1 MTVRRLHSIVLLLA
15 IVFYQ
20 NGPAQEVP
28 AVPAEAPKVQTK
40 AELSPQLKLNKDALL
55 NKGSTEQM
63 RMNAVAVLLTS
74 DESEAKNVL
83 LEALSQKENPAARI
97 AVCKVLGQ
105 TRTNQQ
111 PVENR
116 AEFIEPLLQ
125 VLADND
131 VATARLAAEATLM
144 FEYEQVAEPL
154 DKIILNSSLPL
165 QIRLNAVY
173 ALELHPD
180 MRVAVK
186 LLELVDDPQAGVAAA
201 AQTALNLIGVPIGKD
216 PNERSGIIEK
226 LRSDG
231 QEVYLREQLIRQKSQ
246 IIQIRV
252 ESNLWQ
258 GRYLDAQNQI
268 CDSIVDEA
276 EKGKFLAQ
284 HLKAAETTTK
294 LWALGKLRQLR
305 WASKTT
311 PKLTSEVGSALVGL
325 VSDQAGN
332 VRIKTAELL
341 SSLEQVNS
349 AERLLGQL
357 EAETDDEVKTA
368 LFSALGWACYY
379 AFLDTSPFKIPPE
392 TRGKALEWAAKYVL
406 DANPTKAQKGAATLG
421 RLLEQ
426 DGLTPAEADRYLGL
440 LVQRYAQEK
449 DKPDATLRGELLGA
463 MASLCAQGAHSAQSK
478 KLFAPLFESALADKA
493 DRVREKAVD
502 GLRNIDKAAALG
514 RLRKGFVDDPSS
526 RVRSRLIDLAAE
538 VGGKDDLSW
547 LEKKIGS
554 NGESEPAWQ
563 AMLKIFAGS
572 DAGVLTEWIDKLAAQ
587 DSTTKLS
594 NEQKVAFLET
604 AERKIA
610 GQNNV
615 ALLKKARNNLVALYL
630 NMGQFEK
637 AVACLK
643 LLRESVA
650 VPEQKAV
657 LTQTL
662 FDTYLRWQKPDLVA
676 NLVAE
681 TLQAK
686 DMDPN
691 NTFLKRLDE
700 HLSKP
705 PAGIDPN
712 GVYTALVSIKAPQ
725 DRPQWQEWLKS
736 WATRLGRA
744 KAVEAPKVSGPVEPQ
759 KG

>member
-1 MTVRRLHSIVLLLA
+1 
-15 IVFYQ
+15 
-20 NGPAQEVP
+20 
-28 AVPAEAPKVQTK
+28 
-40 AELSPQLKLNKDALL
+40 
-55 NKGSTEQM
+55 
-63 RMNAVAVLLTS
+63 
-74 DESEAKNVL
+74 
-83 LEALSQKENPAARI
+83 
-97 AVCKVLGQ
+97 
-105 TRTNQQ
+105 
-111 PVENR
+111 
-116 AEFIEPLLQ
+116 
-125 VLADND
+125 
-131 VATARLAAEATLM
+131 
-144 FEYEQVAEPL
+144 
-154 DKIILNSSLPL
+154 
-165 QIRLNAVY
+165 
-173 ALELHPD
+173 
-180 MRVAVK
+180 
-186 LLELVDDPQAGVAAA
+186 
-201 AQTALNLIGVPIGKD
+201 
-216 PNERSGIIEK
+216 
-226 LRSDG
+226 
-231 QEVYLREQLIRQKSQ
+231 
-246 IIQIRV
+246 
-252 ESNLWQ
+252 
-258 GRYLDAQNQI
+258 
-268 CDSIVDEA
+268 
-276 EKGKFLAQ
+276 
-284 HLKAAETTTK
+284 
-294 LWALGKLRQLR
+294 
-305 WASKTT
+305 
-311 PKLTSEVGSALVGL
+311 
-325 VSDQAGN
+325 
-332 VRIKTAELL
+332 
-341 SSLEQVNS
+341 
-349 AERLLGQL
+349 
-357 EAETDDEVKTA
+357 
-368 LFSALGWACYY
+368 
-379 AFLDTSPFKIPPE
+379 
-392 TRGKALEWAAKYVL
+392 
-406 DANPTKAQKGAATLG
+406 
-421 RLLEQ
+421 
-426 DGLTPAEADRYLGL
+426 
-440 LVQRYAQEK
+440 
-449 DKPDATLRGELLGA
+449 
-463 MASLCAQGAHSAQSK
+463 
-478 KLFAPLFESALADKA
+478 
-493 DRVREKAVD
+493 
-502 GLRNIDKAAALG
+502 
-514 RLRKGFVDDPSS
+514 
-526 RVRSRLIDLAAE
+526 
-538 VGGKDDLSW
+538 LSW